1 MALTDFWTASSDV
14 QAEANAADFDPLAET
29 VAGRVASARASVN
42 ATAIVRLPATATA
55 DDIALAL
62 HSGEAVG
69 MTTRE
74 MASTTAQETAGEM
87 ADVASTLRHIENATM
102 VTAADSAPPAILT
115 VESPDALSSAIAEL
129 RTLPQFG
136 TGALSAV
143 TVTATAPSGT
153 TGIVHGAGPGDPEAD
168 ARARAAASQQLL
180 SEVVRVTERLHDAGD
195 TAGIRGAPSVAIT
208 VCETGTDEHVSGSVQ
223 LPILEITDSPTAPF
237 DAIV

>member
-1 MALTDFWTASSDV
+1 MPPTSIRWLRRSQAASH
-14 QAEANAADFDPLAET
+14 PLE
-29 VAGRVASARASVN
+29 RASAD
-42 ATAIVRLPATATA
+42 ATAIVRLPATATG

-143 TVTATAPSGT
+143 TVTGTAPSGT

-168 ARARAAASQQLL
+168 ARARARARAAASQQLL

-208 VCETGTDEHVSGSVQ
+208 VCETGTDEHVSGSIQ